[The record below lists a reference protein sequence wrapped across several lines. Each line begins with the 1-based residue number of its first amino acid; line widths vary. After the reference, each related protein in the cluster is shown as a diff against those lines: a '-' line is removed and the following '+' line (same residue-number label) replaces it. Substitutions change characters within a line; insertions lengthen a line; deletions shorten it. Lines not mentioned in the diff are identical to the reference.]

1 MKITIIG
8 GTGLIGKQVIKL
20 ACQDDFFTQINA
32 IVRSAL
38 PHKDPKINE
47 LIINFDDLSHQLKDL
62 KAQVL
67 ICTLGTTRKV
77 TPDKKD
83 YRKIDLEYTLSAAE
97 MALKNGYEQI
107 HLISSIGANEKSIV
121 FYSALKG
128 EIERLISQLPFKSTF
143 IYRPSVL
150 MGKRDSTRIMEYIT
164 QGFLSLTNPL
174 LIGPLKKYRGI
185 SANEIAMKILHE
197 IKKNEAG
204 LQVFESNEI
213 TVNNQ

>member
-32 IVRSAL
+32 IVRSPL

-47 LIINFDDLSHQLKDL
+47 LVINFDDLSHQLKDL

-77 TPDKKD
+77 TPDKKA

-97 MALKNGYEQI
+97 TALKNGCEQI

-121 FYSALKG
+121 FYPALKG
-128 EIERLISQLPFKSTF
+128 EIERLITQLPFKSTF

-197 IKKNEAG
+197 IKKNEGG
-204 LQVFESNEI
+204 LHVFESNEI

>member
-77 TPDKKD
+77 TPDKKV
-83 YRKIDLEYTLSAAE
+83 YRKIDLEYTLSAAK
-97 MALKNGYEQI
+97 MALKNGCEQI

-204 LQVFESNEI
+204 LQIFESNEI
-213 TVNNQ
+213 TVNRQ